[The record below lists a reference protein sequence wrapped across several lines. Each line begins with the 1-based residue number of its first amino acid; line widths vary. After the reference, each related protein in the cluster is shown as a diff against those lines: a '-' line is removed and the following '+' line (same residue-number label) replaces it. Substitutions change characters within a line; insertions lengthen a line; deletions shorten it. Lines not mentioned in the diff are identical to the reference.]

1 MKEAGEVLNDVFCIF
16 PQFNFAMGL
25 FDIYYNANIVK
36 GCTSSKL
43 AELACKAQNVTY
55 SLDPWAVA
63 DGGIGRYTISLALEI
78 PALFAL
84 LYLVEWES
92 TTQRIRS
99 TFKRCLKTI
108 KCKKNKKQIDNANDE
123 ETDDIEDDDVA
134 AMRKTI
140 TTDGMYKIR
149 LKPDPNQTQ
158 TRTKPDSN
166 QICFTSVYYHLKELY
181 SKTISMR

>member
-149 LKPDPNQTQ
+149 P
-158 TRTKPDSN
+158 KPDSN
-166 QICFTSVYYHLKELY
+166 QICFTSVYYHLNFKF
-181 SKTISMR
+181 